1 MTDDLSTHSA
11 FTEAEPDLLLMG
23 DDSLLPDADDPDGS
37 VAFEDSESF
46 DVEPVCPRCSGPF
59 FEYDRE
65 CKAHVCDGCGLW
77 LDDQP
82 LDDWDV

>member
-1 MTDDLSTHSA
+1 MLDDLSTSSP
-11 FTEAEPDLLLMG
+11 FTEGDPALSFLSDESPLLDM
-23 DDSLLPDADDPDGS
+23 DDSDGS
-37 VAFEDSESF
+37 VDDEDSESF

-77 LDDQP
+77 LDDTP
-82 LDDWDV
+82 LDDWDL